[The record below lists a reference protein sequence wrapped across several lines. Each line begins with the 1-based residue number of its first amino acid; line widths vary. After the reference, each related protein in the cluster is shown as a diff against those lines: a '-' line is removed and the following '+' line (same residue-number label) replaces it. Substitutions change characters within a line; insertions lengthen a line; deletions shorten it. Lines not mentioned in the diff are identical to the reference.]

1 MHHDGDNTI
10 NSSHD
15 NHPKVPYKRLDWSQ
29 LCKKVR
35 IMVDV
40 RLENLKKAFDKK
52 VVAVDNINLHIKD
65 KEFLVLLGPSGCGKT
80 TTIRCIAG
88 LETPDSGNIYI
99 GDRLVNDVPEKER
112 DVAMVFQT
120 FALWPH
126 MTARDN
132 IAFPLKMHKVP
143 KNEVKKEVQKIAE
156 LLKISH
162 LLDRMPG
169 QLSGGEAQRVALG
182 RAIIRNP
189 KVFLLDEPLA
199 NLDAKL
205 RIHMRVELRKLQEK
219 IGVTTIC
226 VTHDQAEAMAMADTI
241 AVMHQGRIRQIG
253 NSSQLYDHPEDLFV
267 AGFIGSPTMNFMNC
281 TLEEEKGLLISDGFS
296 LEIPKQLTKDIK
308 KNATSSELILGV
320 RPQDITVNEK
330 EVPNSVVSKVY
341 AVEPLGHETIIDL
354 SLGDQVVKA
363 CTHPTYM
370 VGLGQKVWMQFDMDR
385 MHVIDRKT
393 EKAII

>member
-1 MHHDGDNTI
+1 
-10 NSSHD
+10 
-15 NHPKVPYKRLDWSQ
+15 
-29 LCKKVR
+29 
-35 IMVDV
+35 MVEV
-40 RLENLKKAFDKK
+40 RLENLTKIFDKK
-52 VVAVDNINLHIKD
+52 VVAVDNIDLQIKD

-88 LETPDSGNIYI
+88 LEKPDSGNIYI
-99 GDRLVNDVPEKER
+99 GDRLVNDVPEKDR

-126 MTARDN
+126 MKARDN

-143 KNEVKKEVQKIAE
+143 KKEIKKEVQKIAE

-182 RAIIRNP
+182 RAIIRDP

-205 RIHMRVELRKLQEK
+205 RIHMRVELKKLQEQ

-241 AVMHQGRIRQIG
+241 AVMHQGKIRQMG
-253 NSSQLYDHPEDLFV
+253 TASELYDQPTDLFV
-267 AGFIGSPTMNFMNC
+267 AGFIGSPAMNFMDC
-281 TLEEEKGLLISDGFS
+281 TFEEAKGFLVSDAFA
-296 LEIPKQLTKDIK
+296 LEIPKQLIKDIK

-330 EVPNSVVSKVY
+330 EVPNSIVSEVY
-341 AVEPLGHETIIDL
+341 AVEPLGHETIFDL
-354 SLGDQVVKA
+354 KLGDKIIKA
-363 CTHPTYM
+363 CTHPTYTIN
-370 VGLGQKVWMQFDMDR
+370 LGQKVWMKFDMDR
-385 MHVIDRKT
+385 MHLIDKKT
-393 EKAII
+393 EKAVI

>member
-1 MHHDGDNTI
+1 
-10 NSSHD
+10 
-15 NHPKVPYKRLDWSQ
+15 
-29 LCKKVR
+29 
-35 IMVDV
+35 MVEV
-40 RLENLKKAFDKK
+40 RLEKLTKIFDKK

-88 LETPDSGNIYI
+88 LERPDYGNIYI
-99 GDRLVNDVPEKER
+99 GDRLVNDVVEKDR

-126 MTARDN
+126 MKAGDN
-132 IAFPLKMHKVP
+132 IAFPLKMHKTP
-143 KNEVKKEVQKIAE
+143 KNEIKNEVKKIAE

-205 RIHMRVELRKLQEK
+205 RVHMRVELKKLQEQ

-226 VTHDQAEAMAMADTI
+226 VTHDQSEAMAMADRI
-241 AVMHQGRIRQIG
+241 AVMHQGKIRQIG
-253 NSSQLYDHPEDLFV
+253 TASELYDHPEDLFV
-267 AGFIGSPTMNFMNC
+267 AGFIGSPAMNFMDC
-281 TLEEEKGLLISDGFS
+281 TLEEEKGFLVSNAFT
-296 LEIPKQLTKDIK
+296 LEIPKQLIKDIK
-308 KNATSSELILGV
+308 ENATSSELILGV
-320 RPQDITVNEK
+320 RPQDISVQEK
-330 EVPNSVVSKVY
+330 EIPDSISSEVY

-354 SLGDQVVKA
+354 KLGDQIIKA
-363 CTHPTYM
+363 CTHPTYT
-370 VGLGQKVWMQFDMDR
+370 VNLGDKVWMKFDMNR
-385 MHVIDRKT
+385 MHLIDKKT

>member
-1 MHHDGDNTI
+1 
-10 NSSHD
+10 
-15 NHPKVPYKRLDWSQ
+15 
-29 LCKKVR
+29 
-35 IMVDV
+35 MVEV
-40 RLENLKKAFDKK
+40 RLENLTKIFDKK

-99 GDRLVNDVPEKER
+99 GDRLVNGVPEKER

-126 MTARDN
+126 MKARDN

-143 KNEVKKEVQKIAE
+143 KNEIKSQVKKIAD
-156 LLKISH
+156 LLKIPH

-182 RAIIRNP
+182 RAIIRDP

-205 RIHMRVELRKLQEK
+205 RIHMRVELRKLQETL
-219 IGVTTIC
+219 GVTTIC

-241 AVMHQGRIRQIG
+241 AVMHQGKIRQIG
-253 NSSQLYDHPEDLFV
+253 SSSELYDHPADLFV
-267 AGFIGSPTMNFMNC
+267 AGFIGSPTMNFMDC
-281 TLEEEKGLLISDGFS
+281 TFEEAKGFLVSEAFT
-296 LEIPKQLTKDIK
+296 LEIPKQLIKDIK
-308 KNATSSELILGV
+308 KNATSSELILGI
-320 RPQDITVNEK
+320 RPQDITVHEK
-330 EVPNSVVSKVY
+330 EEPNSIASEVY
-341 AVEPLGHETIIDL
+341 AVEPLGHETIFDL
-354 SLGDQVVKA
+354 KLGDQIIKA
-363 CTHPTYM
+363 CTHPTYTLN
-370 VGLGQKVWMQFDMDR
+370 LGEKVWMTFDMDR
-385 MHVIDRKT
+385 MHLIDKKT
-393 EKAII
+393 EKAVI